1 MPLSADTI
9 ATHPSFLPSLSLY
22 GERLAA
28 VYQENQRLGA
38 NFGSQRRWLIS
49 QAALAL
55 YWGGDEGLT
64 VNGLI
69 DVLKP
74 FKVAS
79 PNTIRDYVDES
90 LAYGFL
96 RPDPARASLRPRY
109 FEPTP
114 PVYAAIGQWI
124 AANLSMLDAL
134 DAKGRVAAFAARP
147 EMIPL
152 MQPRLAFGCLRDA
165 AWREPPP
172 RVALLQKSISG
183 GLVMDNIIV
192 MVGRQRPQEGRY
204 MIPALNAREMA
215 KRILISR
222 THLQRILRKVVDVG
236 AIGWSG
242 RAFESAM
249 WVDAAF
255 IGEYC
260 RWQAVKSHH
269 LDAAFAFAIRGP
281 ADGSLPSFSDHFW

>member
-1 MPLSADTI
+1 MPLSAETI
-9 ATHPSFLPSLSLY
+9 AQHPAFLPSLSLY
-22 GERLAA
+22 GERLAG

-55 YWGGDEGLT
+55 YWGGHEGLT
-64 VNGLI
+64 VNSLI
-69 DVLKP
+69 EALKP

-90 LAYGFL
+90 LTYGFL
-96 RPDPARASLRPRY
+96 RPDPERDSLRPRY
-109 FEPTP
+109 FEPTR
-114 PVYAAIGQWI
+114 PVYVAIGQWL
-124 AANLSMLDAL
+124 AANLMMLDAI
-134 DAKGRVAAFAARP
+134 DGQDRAAALAAHA
-147 EMIPL
+147 EMIPVI
-152 MQPRLAFGCLRDA
+152 QPRLALACLHDA

-192 MVGRQRPQEGRY
+192 MVGRERPEEGRY
-204 MIPALNAREMA
+204 LIPALNAREMA

-222 THLQRILRKVVDVG
+222 THLQRILRKVVNVG

-242 RAFESAM
+242 RPFESAM
-249 WVDAAF
+249 WVDGAF
-255 IGEYC
+255 IAEYC

-269 LDAAFAFAIRGP
+269 LDEAFAFATGDLI
-281 ADGSLPSFSDHFW
+281 D